1 MYCLTFSESGE
12 ETQTFY
18 FNNFCNASKMQRDLL
33 IIEIN
38 NIVKNKCG
46 ENPFDLDELQMS
58 NYELHRMLNVL
69 IRLTHGDD
77 YIDNIISVTVES
89 VFFEDE
95 PTKLIDLIE

>member
-12 ETQTFY
+12 ETHTFY
-18 FNNFCNASKMQRDLL
+18 YNNFCNASKLQRELL

-38 NIVKNKCG
+38 NLVKNKCG

-69 IRLTHGDD
+69 IRLNYGED

-89 VFFEDE
+89 LYFEDE
-95 PTKLIDLIE
+95 PFKLIDLIE